1 MKPGSLLIC
10 MVAVATGCTASG
22 GSGALRGM
30 GTLVPGYGVAPE
42 AVTAHCESQQH
53 FAARVAHYEEVMK
66 QRADQSPYGVVEV
79 ADIPQ
84 VGQDACEVL
93 AMLGAPNEQNV
104 HRSASGESYTW
115 WYRTRQPSQNAEPHI
130 VRMEYD
136 AERVLRVATVT
147 W

>member
-1 MKPGSLLIC
+1 MKTVCLLIC
-10 MVAVATGCTASG
+10 MAGLSAGCTASG

-42 AVTAHCESQQH
+42 AVRTHCESPQH

-84 VGQDACEVL
+84 VGHDACEVL
-93 AMLGAPNEQNV
+93 AMLGAPNEQIV
-104 HRSASGESYTW
+104 HRSASGESFAW
-115 WYRTRQPSQNAEPHI
+115 WYRSRQPGQNPVPHI

-136 AERVLRVATVT
+136 ADGVLRVATVT